1 MHIKGCKKILL
12 NSESEATATAP
23 VKKKKPRLNKE
34 EKKKRA
40 EIERLRLEERE
51 IKRGLRLAAKIESA
65 RRGRGRPRRD
75 PSIPK
80 PVRIRSRKKF
90 DSYYQPDIPK
100 TISRPP
106 AVYDNQSIYDKYSI

>member
-1 MHIKGCKKILL
+1 MYIKSHKIILL
-12 NSESEATATAP
+12 NSESEAAATAP
-23 VKKKKPRLNKE
+23 VKKKKPRLSKE

-51 IKRGLRLAAKIESA
+51 IKRELRLAAKIESA
-65 RRGRGRPRRD
+65 RRGKGRPRRD
-75 PSIPK
+75 PSLPK

-90 DSYYQPDIPK
+90 DSYYKPDPPK
-100 TISRPP
+100 TILRPP